1 MVNCYATCLCASDV
15 NTHTLILMSD
25 DPDKMPRFMI
35 SYLDLQC
42 KQAVRRYA

>member
-1 MVNCYATCLCASDV
+1 MQHACVRLSLI
-15 NTHTLILMSD
+15 HTLSFLMSD

-42 KQAVRRYA
+42 EQAVRRYA